1 MKTPGRLSRKR
12 EDNIQKNPKYKLER
26 KRLVLS
32 GFELGY
38 LVGLCDHGNIN
49 SWPADYLL
57 NIQQAHCCMVL
68 S

>member
-49 SWPADYLL
+49 S
-57 NIQQAHCCMVL
+57 
-68 S
+68 